1 MKSLQIPVAEIM
13 TRDLLIVEPADTLE
27 KVRDIFASNNVHH
40 VPVVDRQG
48 ILLGLI
54 SKTDFNRVNHVLT
67 ILDAERYQAYN
78 DMLYRSI
85 TAQEIMTKQL
95 ATVSPQ
101 DALEVVVD
109 LFRENLFHAVPVVDR
124 GVLVGLVTTHDLITF
139 CCTERSLL
147 D

>member
-1 MKSLQIPVAEIM
+1 
-13 TRDLLIVEPADTLE
+13 LLIVEPADTLE

-40 VPVVDRQG
+40 VPVVDQQG

-67 ILDAERYQAYN
+67 ILDAEQYQAYN

-101 DALEVVVD
+101 DTLEIVVD
-109 LFRENLFHAVPVVDR
+109 LFRENLFHAVPAVDR
-124 GVLVGLVTTHDLITF
+124 GVLVGLITTHDLITY

>member
-40 VPVVDRQG
+40 VPVVDQRG
-48 ILLGLI
+48 MLAGLI

-101 DALEVVVD
+101 DVLGVVAD

-124 GVLVGLVTTHDLITF
+124 GVLVGLITTHDLITY